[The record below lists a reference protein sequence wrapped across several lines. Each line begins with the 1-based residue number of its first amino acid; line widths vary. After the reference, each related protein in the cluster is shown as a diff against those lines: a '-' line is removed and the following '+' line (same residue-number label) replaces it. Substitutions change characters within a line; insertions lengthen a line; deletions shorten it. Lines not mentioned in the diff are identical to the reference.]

1 MANLYAWILNQ
12 QPFLYLYLR
21 SIVQW
26 FSFWYKLHTYTLT
39 FRIIVH
45 VYDDLFQRN
54 FPLYTALFGTVWLLI
69 LGICHSIRNLFGPLF
84 PWVHHFCMHYWE
96 NPLSKSFSKR
106 EICRYSLQ
114 EKKKL
119 ALPSWICKL
128 PNESSWVIIDFWGC
142 FHSIL
147 LFHSTVLCPCCSG
160 SHSEVNGQT
169 EHPLLRLECSW
180 IECYCNFGL
189 FLRVL
194 YICHVL
200 QMHVDQSNHYKDL
213 WWTAQICLCW
223 LMMVDVV
230 IMKK

>member
-1 MANLYAWILNQ
+1 MTIN
-12 QPFLYLYLR
+12 
-21 SIVQW
+21 
-26 FSFWYKLHTYTLT
+26 
-39 FRIIVH
+39 FRH
-45 VYDDLFQRN
+45 L
-54 FPLYTALFGTVWLLI
+54 PLYTNLIWASISMSAPLLHAL
-69 LGICHSIRNLFGPLF
+69 LG
-84 PWVHHFCMHYWE
+84 
-96 NPLSKSFSKR
+96 KSLVQMPIFAPR
-106 EICRYSLQ
+106 
-114 EKKKL
+114 KKKL